1 MCEPDLKIGL
11 VTFGMP
17 RTLANGETE
26 EELAAAA
33 AAALDRANESLTAA
47 EAAPAAAGGALKND
61 SNGFYADVNSIA
73 CLHILLYSKT
83 FFKNYF

>member
-26 EELAAAA
+26 EELAAA
-33 AAALDRANESLTAA
+33 LERANEALTAA
-47 EAAPAAAGGALKND
+47 AEAPAAAGGALKND
-61 SNGFYADVNSIA
+61 SNGFYAGVF
-73 CLHILLYSKT
+73 HVR
-83 FFKNYF
+83 